1 MQEVHRS
8 CARLSVRLRLI
19 LVEISMFES
28 IFKTLNFLTSCN
40 GGVSNNINILAN
52 EDGPIAGC
60 LQSVTNLSKLLPQES
75 SQAMGQGRTKKRKLQ
90 LKLMELAW
98 PLKET
103 RARKLLHEIQS
114 YKTTITLALTTESV

>member
-1 MQEVHRS
+1 M
-8 CARLSVRLRLI
+8 LK
-19 LVEISMFES
+19 S

-40 GGVSNNINILAN
+40 GGVSINMNTLAS

-60 LQSVTNLSKLLPQES
+60 LQSITSLSKLLPQENAE
-75 SQAMGQGRTKKRKLQ
+75 AMGQGRSKKLKLQ
-90 LKLMELAW
+90 LTLMELAW

-114 YKTTITLALTTESV
+114 YKTTINLALTTESV